1 MGRTGVLV
9 VVTGLVLLIVG
20 LLRPAD
26 ERFDWPWL
34 LLPIGGAVALV
45 IGVVVLVLARRHW
58 RVRRHG
64 TPATATVLEA
74 TDTGAAMNNTPVL
87 KLRLL
92 VAAPGQAPFET
103 SVRAAVSPTR
113 LMHIQRT
120 GVPVKI
126 DPKDPRRIVVE
137 WR

>member
-9 VVTGLVLLIVG
+9 VVTGLILLAVG
-20 LLRPAD
+20 LTRPAG
-26 ERFDWPWL
+26 ERFAWPWL
-34 LLPIGGAVALV
+34 LFPVGGVLAMAIGLV
-45 IGVVVLVLARRHW
+45 VIVLARRHW
-58 RVRRHG
+58 RIRRHG
-64 TPATATVLEA
+64 TAATATVLEA

-92 VAAPGQAPFET
+92 VAAPGQAPYET

-120 GVPVKI
+120 GVPVKV